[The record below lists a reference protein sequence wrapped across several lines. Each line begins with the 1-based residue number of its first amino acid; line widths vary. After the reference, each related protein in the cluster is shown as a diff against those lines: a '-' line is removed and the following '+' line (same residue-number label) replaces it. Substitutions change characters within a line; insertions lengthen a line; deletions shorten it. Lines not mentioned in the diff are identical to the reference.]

1 MGSREVMLVLL
12 CMSSSCLGQAAQGRG
27 SGAETQLISGNG
39 LINLGRRWGSKSPLM
54 HISVNMRE
62 ITSLKSSFELRTLDP
77 EGVVF
82 YGDTKGGEAWFVLG
96 LRGGVPEMQNGKGN
110 SLSSVAGGPKL
121 NDGKWHKVELHSD
134 GLFVWLE
141 LDGTAALM
149 LGLHTN
155 PDSYL
160 TGEMRLSLGGILGS
174 ELELMNS
181 LQTEM
186 DGCVRAGNWLNIS
199 APWELGPNE
208 VLHPCFDE
216 IQKGSYF
223 PGTGL
228 ALFNSSDFPANQMED
243 GGAEVKIQGHSLS
256 WSGTVLSLK
265 GSQDEAV
272 LTITAN
278 PQTEE
283 LIVKFGTQKGS
294 LKLGPHTL
302 YLKLS
307 SHEVQVELGQE
318 QRSNLVDD
326 THDWVTMW
334 NNGMQ
339 LAFGGVPDDSD
350 SKWLEGCL
358 SLIQVQGQ
366 DVDLDRALHQDS
378 SISSHSCPFSP

>member
-39 LINLGRRWGSKSPLM
+39 LINLGKRWGSKSPLM
-54 HISVNMRE
+54 HISANLTE
-62 ITSLKSSFELRTLDP
+62 ITSIKSLFEFRTLDP

-82 YGDTKGGEAWFVLG
+82 YGDTKGGADWFVLG
-96 LRGGVPEMQNGKGN
+96 LRGGVPEMQIGKAN
-110 SLSSVAGGPKL
+110 TLTSVLGGPKL
-121 NDGKWHKVELHSD
+121 NDGKWHKVELRSE
-134 GLFVWLE
+134 GIFVVLE
-141 LDGTAALM
+141 VDGTAALV
-149 LGLHTN
+149 LGLHIKN
-155 PDSYL
+155 PDDCYL
-160 TGEMRLSLGGILGS
+160 TGQMRLSLGGILS
-174 ELELMNS
+174 SKLELMNP

-199 APWELGPNE
+199 APWQLGPNE

-256 WSGTVLSLK
+256 WNGTVLSLK

-278 PQTEE
+278 PQTE
-283 LIVKFGTQKGS
+283 V
-294 LKLGPHTL
+294 
-302 YLKLS
+302 
-307 SHEVQVELGQE
+307 
-318 QRSNLVDD
+318 
-326 THDWVTMW
+326 
-334 NNGMQ
+334 
-339 LAFGGVPDDSD
+339 
-350 SKWLEGCL
+350 
-358 SLIQVQGQ
+358 
-366 DVDLDRALHQDS
+366 
-378 SISSHSCPFSP
+378 